1 MLKVHAIS
9 HEELENLVR
18 EKEVIRFSRS
28 PQDPSSHLVA
38 LPISG
43 LTVHEAD
50 YLADSLSI
58 GPKAISVAWDAA
70 PLYLRRVVETYPE
83 LLVSVV
89 GDQPLEA
96 ILILWEIPDVL

>member
-18 EKEVIRFSRS
+18 EKEGIRFSRS
-28 PQDPSSHLVA
+28 PQDPSSHLVS
-38 LPISG
+38 LPIAE

-58 GPKAISVAWDAA
+58 GPKSLTVAWDAA
-70 PLYLRRVVETYPE
+70 PLYLRRIVETHPD
-83 LLVSVV
+83 LLTSIV
-89 GDQPLEA
+89 GLQPLDA
-96 ILILWEIPDVL
+96 ILILWELPDAV